1 MQEDRHSDLIMTTAL
16 AKTLAEVVERL
27 DDEIC
32 QDSTL
37 DELRALADRAEAE
50 LDEKAA

>member
-1 MQEDRHSDLIMTTAL
+1 MREDRHSDLIMTTAL

-27 DDEIC
+27 DEDIC

-37 DELRALADRAEAE
+37 RELKDLADRAEAE
-50 LDEKAA
+50 LEDAA